1 MKKHIQSIKTFPL
14 LLFYVLIGT
23 FLLSSCAFFESKE
36 ISIEKQAPE
45 TPIQQEELA
54 DGVPQKAMDI
64 AFYVTENKHRLKGY
78 VGGRIF
84 ENREHLLPEKDK
96 NNRVIIYKEYDINPK
111 VQGQNR
117 GAERI
122 ILGDD
127 ESRYYTSNHYQSF
140 IKF

>member
-36 ISIEKQAPE
+36 IAVEKQAPE
-45 TPIQQEELA
+45 SIINKEEIA

-64 AFYVTENKHRLKGY
+64 AFYVTENKHTLKGY